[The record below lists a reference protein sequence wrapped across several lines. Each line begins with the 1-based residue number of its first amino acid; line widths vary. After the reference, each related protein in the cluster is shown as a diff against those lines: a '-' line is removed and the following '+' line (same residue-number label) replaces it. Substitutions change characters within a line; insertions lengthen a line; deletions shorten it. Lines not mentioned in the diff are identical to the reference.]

1 MIRTWG
7 RVLSVEGGG
16 GACVKM
22 PRLNAFSTNV
32 KTIDLKI
39 FSTHDRTKKVKRK
52 FNKNSRQ
59 R

>member
-1 MIRTWG
+1 
-7 RVLSVEGGG
+7 
-16 GACVKM
+16 M
-22 PRLNAFSTNV
+22 PRFNAFSTNV

-52 FNKNSRQ
+52 FNKDSRE

>member
-16 GACVKM
+16 AWLKM
-22 PRLNAFSTNV
+22 PRFNAFSTNV
-32 KTIDLKI
+32 KTIDLKL
-39 FSTHDRTKKVKRK
+39 FSTHDRAKKFKRK
-52 FNKNSRQ
+52 FNKNSRE